1 MLEGKDGHAGGRRN
15 KWIKAWENTGVL
27 MPKSGA
33 IIVLSILS
41 AICRHVNLPFQVPQ
55 RMTE

>member
-1 MLEGKDGHAGGRRN
+1 MVMQVDWKEERM
-15 KWIKAWENTGVL
+15 KAWENTGALV
-27 MPKSGA
+27 PKSSA

-55 RMTE
+55 CMTE